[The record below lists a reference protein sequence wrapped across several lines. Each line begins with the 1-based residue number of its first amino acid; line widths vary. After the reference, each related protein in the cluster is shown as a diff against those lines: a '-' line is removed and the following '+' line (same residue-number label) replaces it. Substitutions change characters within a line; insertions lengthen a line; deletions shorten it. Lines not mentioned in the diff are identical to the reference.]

1 MHINLR
7 LLTYKMLKN
16 LKLLSTIGMLIIFSS
31 IISCG
36 DTDQAVPNVP
46 VDIDL
51 NLNLPIY
58 ADLNTVGNHLNISG
72 GSLGIVVYR
81 LSIDEFKA
89 FDRHCTFNVP
99 GNCRLDVDD
108 TNIQV
113 EDNEC
118 CGSVFSIIDGT
129 VQSGDAFVPLREYQT
144 SFFNNV
150 VSITN

>member
-1 MHINLR
+1 MLINLR
-7 LLTYKMLKN
+7 LFLCIMSKKI
-16 LKLLSTIGMLIIFSS
+16 KILSTGLLLVALSS
-31 IISCG
+31 ILSCG
-36 DTDQAVPNVP
+36 DSDQVVPFVQ
-46 VDIDL
+46 VDVTL

-58 ADLNTVGNHLNISG
+58 SSLNTVGNSLNISG

-81 LSIDEFKA
+81 LSNDEFKA

-99 GNCRLDVDD
+99 DNCRLEIDN

-113 EDNEC
+113 EDTEC

-129 VQSGDAFVPLREYQT
+129 VQSGDAFVPLKEYQT

-150 VSITN
+150 VTITN

>member
-7 LLTYKMLKN
+7 LLTYIMFKKLKI
-16 LKLLSTIGMLIIFSS
+16 LSTTGMLIIFSS
-31 IISCG
+31 LVSCG
-36 DTDQAVPNVP
+36 DSDQVVPFVQ

-58 ADLNTVGNHLNISG
+58 SDLNTVGNHLNISG

-99 GNCRLDVDD
+99 GNCRLNVDD

-118 CGSVFSIIDGT
+118 CGSVFSLIDGT
-129 VQSGDAFVPLREYQT
+129 VQSGDAFVPLKEYQT

-150 VSITN
+150 LTIAN